1 MPDFAFIARSPFS
14 SRPSPRCSNKHRS
27 GRPRRDRKGDA
38 CPLTP
43 SAIRIAAEMV
53 SPYPPGIPRIIPGQR
68 ITPKQ
73 IDYLTISAELG
84 AFALDASDLNLESLR
99 VVA

>member
-1 MPDFAFIARSPFS
+1 
-14 SRPSPRCSNKHRS
+14 
-27 GRPRRDRKGDA
+27 
-38 CPLTP
+38 
-43 SAIRIAAEMV
+43 MV